1 MDLIARPRAPQQ
13 CRMQDVARRAGVSV
27 ATVSRIINGRAANRA
42 SPTTRKRVQDVIT
55 ELHYRPL
62 RAGRALRTKQ
72 SHLVALLI
80 PDITNAFY
88 AAIAHSVESALSDL
102 GYAMILCN
110 TDENSE
116 TQDVYLAEMQSHLV
130 SSIVL
135 LGAVD
140 TPGLRRAMAAG
151 VPVIFINRRAPPGL
165 SGPFVGIDNYSAAQL
180 VAEQFI
186 RQKYSHCATIH
197 GPLFSS
203 ASRERLEGYRDRLA
217 RAGMPL
223 EDRYVVGAELTI
235 ESGYASA
242 VRLLDLDPRPL
253 AIFCGNDLIAYGAH
267 RRCRELDLRVPE
279 DVALFG
285 FDDNPLNEWLAPWLS
300 TIHVPFDGFGPA
312 TAQIV
317 RDLDQG
323 AAVDENFEILL
334 PFRTALR
341 ASA

>member
-1 MDLIARPRAPQQ
+1 MDSIARPRPPRQF
-13 CRMQDVARRAGVSV
+13 RMEDVARRAGVSV

-42 SPTTRKRVQDVIT
+42 SPTTRQRVQDVIT

-88 AAIAHSVESALSDL
+88 AAIAHSVESAISDL

-110 TDENSE
+110 TDENSA
-116 TQDVYLAEMQSHLV
+116 TQDVYLEEMQSHLV

-151 VPVIFINRRAPPGL
+151 VSVIFINRRAPPGL
-165 SGPFVGIDNYSAAQL
+165 SGPFVGIDNYGAAEL
-180 VAEQFI
+180 VAEQFV
-186 RQKYSHCATIH
+186 RQKYSHCAAIH

-203 ASRERLEGYRDRLA
+203 ASQERLEGYRDYLA

-223 EDRYVVGAELTI
+223 EDRYVVGADLTI
-235 ESGYASA
+235 ESGYANA
-242 VRLLDLDPRPL
+242 VRLLDLDPRPR

-267 RRCRELDLRVPE
+267 RRCRELDLRVPD

-300 TIHVPFDGFGPA
+300 TIHVPYDSFGPA

-317 RDLDQG
+317 RDLDRG
-323 AAVDENFEILL
+323 ATVEENFEILL
-334 PFRTALR
+334 PYRSALR